1 MSLKNSMP
9 VLARHEGV
17 WDGYYRYYNNQ
28 GIKVDEHKSRLLC
41 RLIDNKD
48 YHQTN
53 LYRWEDGK
61 SDFRDFPAE
70 IINNRLIFNTDID
83 GWCAEVDL
91 DEYKRTMFLYWKRKN
106 EPNTYLYEM
115 IQMSDDGLTR
125 ARTWQWFKND
135 RLFQR
140 TLIDETRV
148 SLDWLAYEGV
158 DPLYDEITV

>member
-17 WDGYYRYYNNQ
+17 WDGYYRYYDSQ
-28 GIKVDEHKSRLLC
+28 GKKVDEHKSRLLC

-53 LYRWEDGK
+53 LYRWKDGK
-61 SDFRDFPAE
+61 KDFRDFPAE

-106 EPNTYLYEM
+106 ESDTYLYEM

-125 ARTWQWFKND
+125 ARTWQWFKHD

-140 TLIDETRV
+140 TLIDESRV
-148 SLDWLAYEGV
+148 SLDWSAYEGV

>member
-1 MSLKNSMP
+1 MP

-70 IINNRLIFNTDID
+70 IINNRLIFNTDI
-83 GWCAEVDL
+83 A
-91 DEYKRTMFLYWKRKN
+91 
-106 EPNTYLYEM
+106 
-115 IQMSDDGLTR
+115 
-125 ARTWQWFKND
+125 
-135 RLFQR
+135 
-140 TLIDETRV
+140 
-148 SLDWLAYEGV
+148 
-158 DPLYDEITV
+158 